1 MKEARITKEH
11 IYYGETSARCRP
23 LGSAGDARPGHSAAP
38 APSKTAGMKSCALDD
53 VAEVDRL
60 SRVHRLESKRESV
73 KKHPSR
79 YFHEHT

>member
-1 MKEARITKEH
+1 MQGQGIVL
-11 IYYGETSARCRP
+11 RP
-23 LGSAGDARPGHSAAP
+23 LQARLQE
-38 APSKTAGMKSCALDD
+38 SKIAGMKSCVLDD

-60 SRVHRLESKRESV
+60 SKVHRLESKRESV